1 MEKYFMGVDV
11 GTQQTKGI
19 LIDQNLRP
27 VTSYA
32 VSHTIEN
39 PQPYHYE
46 MDANIWWDEFCQ
58 ISKELQ
64 KSAGIESQEIAGVGV
79 SVMGCDCIPVD
90 REIKPI
96 RKAILYGIDAR
107 SVDQI
112 RKLDE
117 DFGEEKVLEMFGHKP
132 NSDDISTKILWI
144 KENEPEVFKKTY
156 KFLNGSSYMVA
167 KLTGNYWIDQ
177 YLAKSSFRP
186 LYNDDGSFNN
196 EYSSYFCT
204 SDQLAK
210 IGVVTDIAGGVN
222 QKAAEETGLKE
233 GTPVIIGTGDST
245 AESVASGL
253 LEEDILFAQVGS
265 TLFYIFSTNQKIP
278 SCDLDNFPGSEIF
291 TVPGIY
297 AVMGG
302 TNAAGS
308 MTEWIRDQFYFQEKD
323 REQEGGRNAFEIMAK
338 EASQVPAGSHGLIV
352 LPYIHGERSPIHD
365 PQARG
370 VFFGLR
376 SYHDRKSI
384 NRASLEAVA
393 YSIGSHLRL
402 FENHN
407 LKPKK
412 IILAGGGTKNVEWM
426 QIMADVLQSD
436 IVIAE
441 DWQTASFGDACM
453 AAVGS
458 GELSDFGDL
467 AHALPQGTTIHPNPD
482 NFELYQNYLD
492 IYEEIY
498 HRNRDLMHV
507 LS

>member
-1 MEKYFMGVDV
+1 MKKYFMGVDV

-39 PQPYHYE
+39 SQPYHYE

-79 SVMGCDCIPVD
+79 SVMGCDCISVD
-90 REIKPI
+90 REVKPI

-156 KFLNGSSYMVA
+156 KFLTGSSYMVA

-177 YLAKSSFRP
+177 YLAKGSFRP

-210 IGVVTDIAGGVN
+210 TGVVTDIAGGVN

-308 MTEWIRDQFYFQEKD
+308 LTGWIRDEFYFPERD
-323 REQEGGRNAFEIMAK
+323 REKGGGQNAFKIMAE
-338 EASQVPAGSHGLIV
+338 EAAEIPAGSTGLVI

-365 PQARG
+365 PKARG
-370 VFFGLR
+370 VIFGLR
-376 SYHDRKSI
+376 GQHDRKSI
-384 NRASLEAVA
+384 TRASLEAVA

-402 FENHN
+402 FKKHN
-407 LKPKK
+407 LIPNK
-412 IILAGGGTKNVEWM
+412 IILAGGGTKNKVWM
-426 QIMADVLQSD
+426 QIMADVLQSE
-436 IVIAE
+436 ICIAE

-458 GELSDFGDL
+458 GELADFKEL
-467 AHALPQGTTIHPNPD
+467 ADALPHGRIIRPNPD
-482 NFELYQNYLD
+482 NFEIYQKYLD
-492 IYEEIY
+492 IYEELY
-498 HRNRDLMHV
+498 RRNKDLMHA